1 MKHDNNHNNNN
12 NDDDD
17 NNELEKWNSQ
27 VLYKNGPTD
36 NKLIWSSGSL
46 PRSPF
51 LGASRVLTPQT
62 SACPSRTFLS
72 RLLFTSQSS

>member
-36 NKLIWSSGSL
+36 NKLIWCSGSL
-46 PRSPF
+46 PRSRF
-51 LGASRVLTPQT
+51 
-62 SACPSRTFLS
+62 
-72 RLLFTSQSS
+72 